1 MKFTRSFIV
10 ALSLLSIAGCTPETA
25 PYVPW
30 TPIETPEV
38 NDNIATNVINNQFK
52 EVDEKI
58 QSLYQAVSNFTTQ
71 RTQATLDTARS
82 RWRESHEWW
91 CESQAMAMG
100 PSQDK
105 QLSAQIDSFPVVVAD
120 LEQIIK
126 ITPIIN
132 EDIIQGFSGSLKGF
146 HALEYLLFG
155 KSGTKQI
162 SEFTPKEFDYI
173 SALAREMER
182 QSRSVRYAWD
192 PTKGNY
198 VGQVTD
204 PGQPGGAYAT
214 DTDALRDIL
223 DAMIFICNDLAERKI
238 GNPYEMRADT
248 LEESRFSS
256 NSTNDYRSN
265 VLGVLYLYQGGK
277 QPNSYGISGLVFS
290 KSGRALD
297 DKVFLELKNAEEAI
311 KALFPSFASSLNA
324 NPDAVANARAAVR
337 TLRVTLETQV
347 KPVLLQ

>member
-10 ALSLLSIAGCTPETA
+10 ALSLLYIAGCTPDSP
-25 PYVPW
+25 PYIQPQ
-30 TPIETPEV
+30 PIETPEV
-38 NDNIATNVINNQFK
+38 NNNIATNVINVQFK

-71 RTQATLDTARS
+71 RTQATLDTARG

-126 ITPIIN
+126 TTPIIN

-155 KSGTKQI
+155 YSGTKQI
-162 SEFTPKEFDYI
+162 SEFTPKEFEYI

-182 QSRSVRYAWD
+182 QARSVRYAWD

-198 VGQVTD
+198 VGQITD
-204 PGQPGGAYAT
+204 PGQPGGSYAT
-214 DTDALRDIL
+214 DKDALRDIL
-223 DAMIFICNDLAERKI
+223 NAMIFICDDLAERKI
-238 GNPYEMRADT
+238 GKPYEMNLDS
-248 LEESRFSS
+248 LEESRFSA

-277 QPNSYGISGLVFS
+277 QANSYGISGLVIS
-290 KSGRALD
+290 KSGLD
-297 DKVFLELKNAEEAI
+297 LDSKVFLELSNAENAI
-311 KALFPSFASSLNA
+311 SALVKTFASSLKA

-337 TLRVTLETQV
+337 TLKVTLETQV

>member
-1 MKFTRSFIV
+1 MKFTRSFIL
-10 ALSLLSIAGCTPETA
+10 AFSLLSIVGCTPETA
-25 PYVPW
+25 PYVPS
-30 TPIETPEV
+30 TPVETPEV

-71 RTQATLDTARS
+71 QTQATLDTARS

-100 PSQDK
+100 PTKDK
-105 QLSAQIDSFPVVVAD
+105 QLVAQIDEFPVVTQD
-120 LEQIIK
+120 IELTIK
-126 ITPIIN
+126 NTQIIN
-132 EDIIQGFSGSLKGF
+132 EDIIQGFVGGLKGF

-155 KSGTKQI
+155 ANGMKQI
-162 SEFTPKEFDYI
+162 SQFTSKEFEYI
-173 SALAREMER
+173 SAVAREMER

-198 VGQVTD
+198 VGQVTE
-204 PGQPGGAYAT
+204 PGQPGGVYAT
-214 DTDALRDIL
+214 DKDVLRDIL
-223 DAMIFICNDLAERKI
+223 DAMIFICQDLAERKI

-265 VLGVLYLYQGGK
+265 MLGVLYLYQGGK
-277 QPNSYGISGLVFS
+277 QANSYGISGLVIS
-290 KSGRALD
+290 KSGFDLD
-297 DKVFLELKNAEEAI
+297 SKVFSELSNAVNAI
-311 KALFPSFASSLNA
+311 NALIPTFDSSLNV
-324 NPDAVANARAAVR
+324 NPDAVKNARDAVR
-337 TLRVTLETQV
+337 ILKVTLETQV